1 MKHNKEVR
9 NVTHERPLLAGHNV
23 NVQHV
28 VRHQPLIRFV
38 DGLHGAIFELHQQ
51 EIVEHALIISVSV
64 GFRMNTPKS
73 SQNPSVM
80 RDLCF
85 LKYQIPN
92 LH

>member
-51 EIVEHALIISVSV
+51 EIVEHALIISVSC
-64 GFRMNTPKS
+64 RISNEHTRKLAKS
-73 SQNPSVM
+73 KCDARFVLS
-80 RDLCF
+80 
-85 LKYQIPN
+85 
-92 LH
+92 